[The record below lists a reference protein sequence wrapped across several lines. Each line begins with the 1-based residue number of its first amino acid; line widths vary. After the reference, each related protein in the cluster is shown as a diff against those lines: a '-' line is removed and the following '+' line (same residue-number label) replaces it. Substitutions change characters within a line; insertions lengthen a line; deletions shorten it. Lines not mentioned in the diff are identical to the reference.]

1 MATAKT
7 FEITP
12 ENTGLWH
19 VKQSE
24 LAAKK
29 TSELLQKDLEVSLSL
44 GPLTQ
49 LFFMD
54 LLFYFIRKQRFT
66 LTK

>member
-44 GPLTQ
+44 WSSHTILSYGLIV
-49 LFFMD
+49 
-54 LLFYFIRKQRFT
+54 LLY
-66 LTK
+66 TKATVYSY